1 MADTTKLDLHTII
14 ARAGGTNHVAR
25 EFGLSSSAVS
35 QWLRRGKLPDSEAAC
50 RTNYSARLIEM
61 AGLDVDEWSLRL
73 LGIKE

>member
-1 MADTTKLDLHTII
+1 MANINKPDLHTII

-50 RTNYSARLIEM
+50 RTNYSTRLIEM
-61 AGLDVDEWSLRL
+61 SGLEIDEWSLRL
-73 LGIKE
+73 LGIRD